1 MTGPKNRFPESDA
14 DPLGVMARRE
24 PVFINGHS
32 GKAKSLLRD
41 VQSDSRGMHT
51 PSDLVDD
58 WVFRSCRTAS
68 LNPAT
73 TPEYSK
79 RVETT
84 YEVRVEQNETM
95 PLSQKQEKKARREG
109 ILYVYALFAAALL
122 ITFFVAVYTP
132 FIRVAWIE
140 SLEEHGQS
148 AQYAKA
154 KCALLDFED
163 AYFRG
168 HALRPMLVRA
178 GCTMVEP
185 GQSVDGTSQSNRVR
199 PNGKPGR
206 GMPDPDAA
214 TSQEF
219 RLWSFL

>member
-1 MTGPKNRFPESDA
+1 MTGSKNRFPESDA
-14 DPLGVMARRE
+14 DPLGAMPLRE
-24 PVFINGHS
+24 PVFINGHP
-32 GKAKSLLRD
+32 GKTETLLRD

-51 PSDLVDD
+51 SSDLADD
-58 WVFRSCRTAS
+58 WVFRSCRTGS
-68 LNPAT
+68 PNRVT

-84 YEVRVEQNETM
+84 YEVHVEQNETT
-95 PLSQKQEKKARREG
+95 PPKPNQKKKARREG
-109 ILYVYALFAAALL
+109 ILYVYVLCAAALL
-122 ITFFVAVYTP
+122 ITFFVAIYTP

-148 AQYAKA
+148 AQYAKV
-154 KCALLDFED
+154 KCALLDLED

-168 HALRPMLVRA
+168 HALRPKLVRA

-185 GQSVDGTSQSNRVR
+185 GQSVDSTSQSNRMR

-206 GMPDPDAA
+206 SMPDADAA
-214 TSQEF
+214 TPQEF